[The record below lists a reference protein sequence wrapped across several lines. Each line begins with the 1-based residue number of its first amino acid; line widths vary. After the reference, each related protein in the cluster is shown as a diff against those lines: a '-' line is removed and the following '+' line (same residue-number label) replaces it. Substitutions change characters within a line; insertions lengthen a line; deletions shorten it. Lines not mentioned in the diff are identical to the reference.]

1 MISKILDL
9 REHTLRQTFFMPPRI
24 KNAIV
29 DIPMN
34 GVMVKG
40 ILSGDETNWSF
51 QSLSKG
57 FMTLFP
63 DGIVHSYTY
72 LGFDSRTYEQHKCQ
86 LLIAGI
92 VKDLLDER
100 KGRTK
105 VKPQSVPITA
115 RRIVVP

>member
-1 MISKILDL
+1 
-9 REHTLRQTFFMPPRI
+9 MPPRI

-51 QSLSKG
+51 QSLSRG
-57 FMTLFP
+57 FLALFA
-63 DGIVHSYTY
+63 DGIVNSYTY
-72 LGFDSRTYEQHKCQ
+72 LGFDTRTYEQHKVQ
-86 LLIAGI
+86 LLIAGL
-92 VKDLLDER
+92 VKDLLAER
-100 KGRTK
+100 RDRAK
-105 VKPQSVPITA
+105 VKPQPTPVSA

>member
-1 MISKILDL
+1 
-9 REHTLRQTFFMPPRI
+9 MPPRI

-34 GVMVKG
+34 GGMVKG

-51 QSLSKG
+51 QSLSRG
-57 FMTLFP
+57 FLALFA

-72 LGFDSRTYEQHKCQ
+72 LGFDTRTYEQHKVQ
-86 LLIAGI
+86 LLIGGL
-92 VKDLLDER
+92 VRDLLEER
-100 KGRTK
+100 KGRAK
-105 VKPQSVPITA
+105 VKPQPMQASV